1 MMGAQVTGKSEEEIA
16 TIACPVSTTTITM
29 RAVFSADNTIFCRL
43 EFSTA
48 KTPMEKKAC
57 HITTQKRI
65 LPKT

>member
-48 KTPMEKKAC
+48 KVT
-57 HITTQKRI
+57 
-65 LPKT
+65 LPWRRKHVI

>member
-1 MMGAQVTGKSEEEIA
+1 MMGAQVTGKSEEEIP

-48 KTPMEKKAC
+48 KVT
-57 HITTQKRI
+57 
-65 LPKT
+65 LPWRRKHVI